1 MATTTKAAA
10 PAKKSKGFGGIKAA
24 WIILVICCVLAYSFY
39 YFVLGNPDNFVGGD
53 RAGHPAN
60 LMGTVYKGGIV
71 VGIILTLLLTV
82 IVLGVERFF
91 AIKTASGKMNLAKFT
106 AQVKT
111 AIKAQNFTEAK
122 SLCDKMQGSVANVV
136 LASINMY
143 ETVEKD
149 ETLKKSQKIAKIQQA
164 HEEATQLEMPTLTMN
179 LPMVA
184 TIVSLGTLTALFGTV
199 LGMIGSFQALSAGGG
214 ADAMALSAGISE
226 ALVNTAS
233 GILTSWVATVVYN
246 FFSNKIDK
254 LTFALDE
261 VGYTIAATYDMG
273 KIKIEKKDIWIDMT
287 PMSDV
292 MTLLLC
298 FFMLTSTFLT
308 PEPVKVNTPSSVS
321 EVKVPEND
329 VLNILI
335 DPDGKIFVG
344 TENKNNMLAMMQD
357 VTDKFGIT
365 LNSTQIKHF
374 REDAMIG
381 APLSKFADYLN
392 LEPEKMAEA
401 IQTMGIPTDS
411 IDGGMSE
418 FQEWVKAAREAN
430 SDIKIAIKSDA
441 TTSYKVIKTVMSEL
455 QDMNENRYQL
465 ITNLKTSSE
474 D

>member
-1 MATTTKAAA
+1 
-10 PAKKSKGFGGIKAA
+10 
-24 WIILVICCVLAYSFY
+24 
-39 YFVLGNPDNFVGGD
+39 
-53 RAGHPAN
+53 
-60 LMGTVYKGGIV
+60 
-71 VGIILTLLLTV
+71 
-82 IVLGVERFF
+82 
-91 AIKTASGKMNLAKFT
+91 
-106 AQVKT
+106 
-111 AIKAQNFTEAK
+111 
-122 SLCDKMQGSVANVV
+122 
-136 LASINMY
+136 
-143 ETVEKD
+143 
-149 ETLKKSQKIAKIQQA
+149 
-164 HEEATQLEMPTLTMN
+164 
-179 LPMVA
+179 
-184 TIVSLGTLTALFGTV
+184 
-199 LGMIGSFQALSAGGG
+199 
-214 ADAMALSAGISE
+214 
-226 ALVNTAS
+226 
-233 GILTSWVATVVYN
+233 
-246 FFSNKIDK
+246 
-254 LTFALDE
+254 
-261 VGYTIAATYDMG
+261 MG

-335 DPDGKIFVG
+335 DPNGKIFVG

-365 LNSTQIKHF
+365 LNATQIKHF

-392 LEPEKMAEA
+392 LEPDKMGEV

-474 D
+474 E